1 MPMSIMDELLPLA
14 DPLTEE
20 DVERVLQAAFAED
33 LGDAGDITSDTVIP
47 PDMRFSGVMAVRE
60 DCIVAGLP
68 VVQRAFRMLSKEV
81 RFAPEVN
88 DGAEVAPGEV
98 IAHIEGP
105 AHALLAAER
114 TALNILQL
122 LSGMATLTRQ
132 YVRAIAGTKATL
144 LDTRKTIPGLR
155 RLSKY
160 ATRMGGAQNHRLGLY
175 DAILIKD
182 NHIAVTGSISAAVRR
197 ARAAGHAAIEVECD
211 TLEQVAEAVEAGA
224 TRVLL
229 DNMMP
234 ETLRQAVALVA
245 GRAETEASGGVT
257 LQNVRAIAE
266 TGVDFISTSRI
277 TMAAHAIDIGLDWRA
292 ES

>member
-1 MPMSIMDELLPLA
+1 MSASDELLSLVE
-14 DPLTEE
+14 PLTEE
-20 DVERVLQAAFAED
+20 DVERVLRSAFAED
-33 LGDAGDITSDTVIP
+33 LGEAGDVTSDAVIP
-47 PDMRFSGVMAVRE
+47 EDVRFSGVMAARE
-60 DCIVAGLP
+60 ECVVAGLP
-68 VVQRAFRMLSKEV
+68 VAQRAFRMLSGEV

-88 DGAEVAPGEV
+88 DGAVVEAGQV

-105 AHALLAAER
+105 ARALLAAER

-122 LSGMATLTRQ
+122 LCGMATLTRE
-132 YVRAIAGTKATL
+132 YVRAIEGTKATL

-160 ATRMGGAQNHRLGLY
+160 ATRMGGAQNHRMGLY

-197 ARAAGHAAIEVECD
+197 AREAGHAAIEVECD
-211 TLEQVAEAVEAGA
+211 TLDQVMEAVEAGA

-229 DNMMP
+229 DNMTP

-257 LQNVRAIAE
+257 LENIRAIAE
-266 TGVDFISTSRI
+266 TGVDYISTSRI
-277 TMAAHAIDIGLDWRA
+277 TMAASAIDIGLDWKRG
-292 ES
+292 S